1 MGTHPIFES
10 DFDCLTEWLRRLIG
24 QVNGSSRIRLTKPD
38 STAQRGLFDS
48 QCPEKSENQP
58 RSTRLKPI
66 KNRQKHQ
73 EKPRPSRFA
82 LKNKMNKEWPFAPCI
97 CCFFHL
103 EITWPESNRFITDFP
118 SVVTPR
124 R

>member
-48 QCPEKSENQP
+48 QFPERSENQP
-58 RSTRLKPI
+58 LFTRLRLI
-66 KNRQKHQ
+66 KNQQKRQ
-73 EKPRPSRFA
+73 EKLRPSHFG
-82 LKNKMNKEWPFAPCI
+82 LKNKMSKECLSPLAYAVFSAWKSCGR
-97 CCFFHL
+97 
-103 EITWPESNRFITDFP
+103 NR
-118 SVVTPR
+118 
-124 R
+124 